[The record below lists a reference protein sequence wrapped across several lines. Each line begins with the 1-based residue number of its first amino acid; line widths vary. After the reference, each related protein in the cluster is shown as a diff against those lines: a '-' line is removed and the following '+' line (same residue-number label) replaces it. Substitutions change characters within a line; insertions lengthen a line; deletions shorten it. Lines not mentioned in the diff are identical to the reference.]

1 MLLNCTFKSAQS
13 GTFYVYFIIIKH
25 LKNDFQVSHMKA
37 EEVALVTQL
46 TLVET
51 LWTEELKVL
60 QASAEILTR
69 LRTAST
75 ERSQGPSLSS
85 CGGGA
90 S

>member
-1 MLLNCTFKSAQS
+1 MLLNGTFRSAPS

-37 EEVALVTQL
+37 EEMALETQL

-60 QASAEILTR
+60 QASAEILSR
-69 LRTAST
+69 LHAA
-75 ERSQGPSLSS
+75 PP
-85 CGGGA
+85 
-90 S
+90 